1 MRVPRHL
8 SLTSVSCST
17 SGKNTNGSQFFVT
30 FKKAEHLDGKH
41 VVFGKVV
48 EGMKVVQEIEQLE
61 MTADSDRHVHRW
73 HVPRVCE
80 AQGV

>member
-1 MRVPRHL
+1 M
-8 SLTSVSCST
+8 
-17 SGKNTNGSQFFVT
+17 T

-61 MTADSDRHVHRW
+61 MTADSDRHPLARLTGAIYYMG
-73 HVPRVCE
+73 PRMGPGRGG
-80 AQGV
+80 AAGRGLG